1 MAIQRGILRFT
12 GRVGSVVGRK
22 GVDGKYIMSEH
33 QPIVNSPNSDEQ
45 KEVQSSLAIA
55 SKVAAMLG
63 ILGQQVNIANGYAA
77 TRRGKLVANLYSQ
90 ISGMTPPLSGSV
102 LPAELPLVSN
112 PDGVINREAT
122 IRFVAPEVDAS
133 GSATLTWQNNLD
145 DNRDTLERNLAAI
158 LVYNEDKREWLS
170 VAQVLAPSAA
180 SIMLYITN
188 EWRSDVLHIYGYVM
202 GVVRGATN
210 VLVPP
215 YSMGSMI
222 GAEEGFI
229 VHNTADILVGNYRYP
244 QISSVYQKVTVGE

>member
-63 ILGQQVNIANGYAA
+63 VLGQQVNIANGYAA

-90 ISGMTPPLSGSV
+90 ISGMTPPLTGSI
-102 LPAELPLVSN
+102 LPAELNLINCPA
-112 PDGVINREAT
+112 GVIDRGAT
-122 IRFVAPEVDAS
+122 LRVVRPEVDAS
-133 GSATLTWQNNLD
+133 GSVTMTWQNELD
-145 DNRDTLERNLAAI
+145 DNRETLERNLAAL
-158 LVYNEDKREWLS
+158 LVYNEDKHEWLS
-170 VAQVLAPSAA
+170 VAQVLAASAS
-180 SIMLYITN
+180 SIMLYITSD
-188 EWRSDVLHIYGYVM
+188 WRSDVLHIYGYIM

-244 QISSVYQKVTVGE
+244 QISSIYQKNALGS

>member
-12 GRVGSVVGRK
+12 GRVGSVVGRR
-22 GVDGKYIMSEH
+22 GIDGKYIMSEH
-33 QPIVNSPNSDEQ
+33 QPIINSPNSDEQ

-77 TRRGKLVANLYSQ
+77 TRRGKLVANIYAQ

-112 PDGVINREAT
+112 PAGVIDRQASL
-122 IRFVAPEVDAS
+122 RVVPPKQDAS
-133 GSATLTWQNNLD
+133 GSVTLSWQNDLD
-145 DNRDTLERNLAAI
+145 NNNDTLERNLAAI
-158 LVYNEDKREWLS
+158 LVYNEDKHEWLS
-170 VAQVLAPSAA
+170 VSQILAPSAA
-180 SIMLYITN
+180 SLMLYISN
-188 EWRSDVLHIYGYVM
+188 EWRGDVMHIYGYIM

-244 QISSVYQKVTVGE
+244 QISSVYQKVTIGD